1 MTRSSRQSLWSRARS
16 SKLTLA
22 IGIILV
28 LFAFVSFGREL
39 YNRIQVNQEISRL
52 EQQVRELESRKTRL
66 TNLIEYFES
75 PLFQEQEAREKLGLA
90 KPGESVVVV
99 PTTNTSPTASAS
111 GTDETTG
118 SEIANPKKW
127 WQYFFDQ
134 QPQQEKESS

>member
-1 MTRSSRQSLWSRARS
+1 MTRSSRQSVWSRARS

-22 IGIILV
+22 IGILLV

-39 YNRIQVNQEISRL
+39 FNRIQVNQEISRL

-66 TNLIEYFES
+66 TNLIEYFEI

-99 PTTNTSPTASAS
+99 PTTNTSLDASPRVGDDAAAPK
-111 GTDETTG
+111 T
-118 SEIANPKKW
+118 NPKKW
-127 WQYFFDQ
+127 WQYFFNRQSQ
-134 QPQQEKESS
+134 QKTEPS